1 MLSSQYNQIK
11 RRLEALSM
19 SLECIK
25 EDIQNNGGLDDET
38 TQEELNNNLQQI
50 SDNIEESI
58 ECLSLDESLL
68 TSKIENED

>member
-25 EDIQNNGGLDDET
+25 EDISNNGGLEDEST
-38 TQEELNNNLQQI
+38 AEELNNFIQQI
-50 SDNIEESI
+50 SDNIDESI
-58 ECLSLDESLL
+58 ECLCVDESLL
-68 TSKIENED
+68 TSRIEHED

>member
-50 SDNIEESI
+50 SDSIDESI
-58 ECLSLDESLL
+58 ECLCVDESLL
-68 TSKIENED
+68 TSKIQNED

>member
-25 EDIQNNGGLDDET
+25 EDIQNNGGLDDES
-38 TQEELNNNLQQI
+38 TQEELNEYLQQI
-50 SDNIEESI
+50 SDSIEESI

-68 TSKIENED
+68 TSKIQNED